1 MSTLHNG
8 DAQMH
13 YSDNSHRW
21 IAPPDVDQSVWEAGM
36 RAHLAL
42 HRVTLGGPATVE
54 DWEARPVRIP
64 RQRTA
69 EPTLA
74 PAPTPAL
81 APTKTPTPKTVT
93 RRRTAVAI
101 RQLPRA
107 G

>member
-1 MSTLHNG
+1 MSTLHTG

-21 IAPPDVDQSVWEAGM
+21 IAPSGVEQNVWEAGL

-54 DWEARPVRIP
+54 EQREPRPVLIP
-64 RQRTA
+64 RQRTPERVA
-69 EPTLA
+69 EQA
-74 PAPTPAL
+74 PRPA
-81 APTKTPTPKTVT
+81 VT
-93 RRRTAVAI
+93 RRTAAAI